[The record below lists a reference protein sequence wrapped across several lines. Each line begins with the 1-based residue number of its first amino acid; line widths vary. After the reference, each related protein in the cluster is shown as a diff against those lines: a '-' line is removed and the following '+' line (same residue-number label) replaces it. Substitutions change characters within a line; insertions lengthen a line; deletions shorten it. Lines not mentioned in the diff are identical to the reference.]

1 MNRRSRAQSTSLGA
15 RSTLPGHAEAADGNG
30 RCRPSAAPAT
40 ACSHARARA
49 ASAVCCHDMPAGGLT
64 PTSRRRAC
72 TKTSAAAASRPKAR
86 RRVAPASIPYASSS
100 ASLVS
105 SAAWVALRPMLNP
118 ARVASE
124 ALARPQRV
132 TVAAATPDAAR
143 APTPMATGALNTPA
157 APSAAVPTTPAADD
171 ACQRPVSVSPAR
183 KPKEAT
189 DSDVS
194 NSQLA
199 ALLATGIVSRAAASA
214 IVPAETDSRSVA
226 PLEASET
233 ASCMVAAPRSR
244 EEDGCERSTC
254 AVFQHSTRYR

>member
-1 MNRRSRAQSTSLGA
+1 MKHPFLTIAAAGLFTVATVQPAQADEGMWTFDNPPRAQVKASYGVDLDDAWLQRVRLGA
-15 RSTLPGHAEAADGNG
+15 VRIDGG
-30 RCRPSAAPAT
+30 C
-40 ACSHARARA
+40 
-49 ASAVCCHDMPAGGLT
+49 
-64 PTSRRRAC
+64 
-72 TKTSAAAASRPKAR
+72 
-86 RRVAPASIPYASSS
+86 S

-183 KPKEAT
+183 
-189 DSDVS
+189 
-194 NSQLA
+194 
-199 ALLATGIVSRAAASA
+199 
-214 IVPAETDSRSVA
+214 
-226 PLEASET
+226 
-233 ASCMVAAPRSR
+233 
-244 EEDGCERSTC
+244 
-254 AVFQHSTRYR
+254 